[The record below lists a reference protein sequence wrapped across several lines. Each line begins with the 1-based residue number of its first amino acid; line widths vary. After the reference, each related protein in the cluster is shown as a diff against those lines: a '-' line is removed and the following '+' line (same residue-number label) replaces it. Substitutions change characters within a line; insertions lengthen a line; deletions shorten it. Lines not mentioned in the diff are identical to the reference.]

1 MNVRVVGPFA
11 AVVVALAAVLTT
23 SVRALPQGQ
32 QKVALVTVVAD
43 ASGRSKDLTA
53 KDFVV
58 TEDNAKREVV
68 DAQLADD
75 PLSIALLIDTTQP
88 PMGAIPPTQDLRT
101 AVTSFI
107 RTVQAAEPTAKF
119 SITETAGA
127 AVTAVPFTTKF
138 DDLQTAIGRLVPN
151 QPRGAVLLEA
161 LIDASKRLGEQ
172 PPPRRAIVSVDFNS
186 LEASA
191 ERSLKDAVEAVH
203 KAGATLW
210 PVSVRGSG
218 TGGTD
223 LTGMK
228 SSFQPSPIR
237 EEAFN
242 KITQANGGM
251 RLQPV
256 DAPGLEPNLKIV
268 ANSLTSQYT
277 ITFVRSGGGNP
288 KTTKIETSKGAKV
301 LLTPWMR

>member
-101 AVTSFI
+101 AVNTFI
-107 RTVQAAEPTAKF
+107 RTVQAAEPTAKI

-127 AVTAVPFTTKF
+127 AVTAVPFTTKS
-138 DDLQTAIGRLVPN
+138 DDLQTAIGRLIPN

-186 LEASA
+186 QEGSA

-203 KAGATLW
+203 KVGATLW

-218 TGGTD
+218 TGATD
-223 LTGMK
+223 VTGMR

-256 DAPGLEPNLKIV
+256 DAPGLDPNLKIV

-277 ITFVRSGGGNP
+277 ITFVRPGGGNP